1 MKTERQRQEASA
13 INQAVFLAF
22 IPISRFAARSGVHDA
37 LQQLSTSHF
46 EGNDNP
52 IRSVILELIMKLI
65 QLEGL
70 AGSIDS
76 HYIIQYVSN
85 EDLRR

>member
-1 MKTERQRQEASA
+1 M
-13 INQAVFLAF
+13 AF
-22 IPISRFAARSGVHDA
+22 IPISRFAARSEVHDA

-52 IRSVILELIMKLI
+52 IRSVILELIIKLI
-65 QLEGL
+65 QVEGL

-76 HYIIQYVSN
+76 YYIIQYIED
-85 EDLRR
+85 EDLGGEQM